1 MDFFSI
7 IKRKKEGRI
16 NMAKITNVII
26 VDPNTIRLN
35 VDAKKGDEIDLLSLN
50 QVDNSSLIKRIE
62 EGRDEEYQK
71 RLKDVQEK
79 LNAEKERDI
88 AFQTEKLKEEI
99 TRYKKDLEHQ
109 KEMFSKEKEAELVIA
124 VAKKESELQKT
135 IQELQLKLQAKE
147 NEITIAVSEKE
158 KELQKELF
166 AQKEE
171 INNLRLAKSSLNI
184 KRIGEELENW
194 CDNEYISYS
203 QSGFQTCSWEKD
215 NTSIKTEGEVKG
227 TKADYIFKVYA
238 TEEKQEKEMLTS
250 VVCEMKSEDPNST
263 NKKKNSD
270 HYAKLDKDRHKKQCE
285 YALLISEL
293 EWDQAN
299 DVPIRRIEGYEKMYM
314 VRPQYF
320 ITFLS
325 IVSALSLKY
334 KELLLNKMEEE
345 EQFRDSQAIIDD
357 FEKMKREI
365 LDKPLDK
372 LDKQIKEIANNAN
385 TIMKSAEKIIN
396 SSETLTSSVLETI
409 RNKIENFNI
418 TKITNKI
425 NKVSKEK

>member
-1 MDFFSI
+1 L
-7 IKRKKEGRI
+7 G
-16 NMAKITNVII
+16 
-26 VDPNTIRLN
+26 
-35 VDAKKGDEIDLLSLN
+35 
-50 QVDNSSLIKRIE
+50 
-62 EGRDEEYQK
+62 
-71 RLKDVQEK
+71 
-79 LNAEKERDI
+79 
-88 AFQTEKLKEEI
+88 
-99 TRYKKDLEHQ
+99 
-109 KEMFSKEKEAELVIA
+109 
-124 VAKKESELQKT
+124 
-135 IQELQLKLQAKE
+135 
-147 NEITIAVSEKE
+147 
-158 KELQKELF
+158 
-166 AQKEE
+166 
-171 INNLRLAKSSLNI
+171 
-184 KRIGEELENW
+184 
-194 CDNEYISYS
+194 
-203 QSGFQTCSWEKD
+203 KD

-250 VVCEMKSEDPNST
+250 VACEMKSEDPNST